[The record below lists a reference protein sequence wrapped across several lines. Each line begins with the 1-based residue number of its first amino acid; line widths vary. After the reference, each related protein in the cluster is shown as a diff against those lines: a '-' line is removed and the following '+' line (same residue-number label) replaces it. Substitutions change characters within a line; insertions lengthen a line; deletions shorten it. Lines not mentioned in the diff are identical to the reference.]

1 MQKRIDEQL
10 RAAAQPRPDTHG
22 ATRSTS
28 DLAELLQ
35 SFGGASTGG
44 DVLTKGTRFTHT
56 EKFTFT
62 QVPVRIW
69 LLKPMGQGSHMLENL
84 GFCNA
89 VFQFIHI
96 VKISYMSWKII
107 VT

>member
-62 QVPVRIW
+62 QVPVRIC

-89 VFQFIHI
+89 VFQFIRVMLKFHTCHG
-96 VKISYMSWKII
+96 K
-107 VT
+107 